1 MMRMMRASIL
11 PILFLLLFSCTG
23 QKEAMHHQPCE
34 PLTTEDFLE
43 RPFYFDLSI
52 DSLEKTH
59 AEVFELTRFLRKIEE
74 RQGRRDTIHRFRHR
88 ETTLIFYRSPNGSSS
103 FLTANVG
110 DASLELRNCIRVG
123 MPRVR
128 LEERI
133 TDFPSDF
140 RDTVKIHN
148 KQRQAVFIFEK
159 SRLKK
164 VFINNYF
171 R

>member
-1 MMRMMRASIL
+1 MIRLAVIL
-11 PILFLLLFSCTG
+11 NLFLLLISCAG
-23 QKEAMHHQPCE
+23 QQVAEHHHPCE
-34 PLTTEDFLE
+34 PLTTEEFLE
-43 RPFYFDLSI
+43 KPFYFDLSI
-52 DSLEKTH
+52 DSLRDTH
-59 AEVFELTRFLRKIEE
+59 GELFDLTRFLRKMKE
-74 RQGRRDTIHRFRHR
+74 RQGRKDTIYRFRHQKN
-88 ETTLIFYRSPNGSSS
+88 TLIFYRSPNGSSS

-110 DASLELRNCIRVG
+110 DASLELRNCIRVE

-133 TDFPSDF
+133 IDFPSDF

-148 KQRQAVFIFEK
+148 NQRQAVFLFEK
-159 SRLKK
+159 SRLKQ